1 MDPAKGSRKQR
12 GREREREA
20 NRTLLGARIRRDGD
34 MKERQRERSLGLK
47 IWSGKIKNEEEDS
60 ITERGWDAVR
70 WESSHTQGAGI
81 HQDDE

>member
-34 MKERQRERSLGLK
+34 MKERQREREKFGVENLV
-47 IWSGKIKNEEEDS
+47 GKNQK
-60 ITERGWDAVR
+60 
-70 WESSHTQGAGI
+70 
-81 HQDDE
+81 

>member
-1 MDPAKGSRKQR
+1 
-12 GREREREA
+12 
-20 NRTLLGARIRRDGD
+20 